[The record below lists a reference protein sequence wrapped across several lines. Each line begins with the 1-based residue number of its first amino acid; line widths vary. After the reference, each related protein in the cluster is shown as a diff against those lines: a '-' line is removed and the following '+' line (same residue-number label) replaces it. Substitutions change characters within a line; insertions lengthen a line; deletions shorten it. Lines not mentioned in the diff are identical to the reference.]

1 MDSERR
7 ATVAR
12 CRGSRAGTLRRH
24 ARETVY
30 WTLAVV
36 LLIAFC
42 GVRSYG
48 DREQWRAISTLFES
62 RAPAY
67 VDTLAV
73 DGLGADVLSAAPPGS
88 EPSLTTAADRGG
100 L

>member
-7 ATVAR
+7 TTIVR
-12 CRGSRAGTLRRH
+12 YHGSRAGALRRH
-24 ARETVY
+24 ALETVY
-30 WTLAVV
+30 WTLAAV
-36 LLIAFC
+36 LLVVYC

-62 RAPAY
+62 RASTY

-73 DGLGADVLSAAPPGS
+73 DRPGADVLSAAPPES
-88 EPSLTTAADRGG
+88 DRNVTTAADRGG